1 LISRL
6 ALRDEGKEWKTD
18 NMKGTKEREM
28 SLHIAVNQYCEAE
41 SDFRQA
47 FRDQTTL
54 GLDKQ
59 TENRSIINPY
69 FPAGVSAEL

>member
-1 LISRL
+1 
-6 ALRDEGKEWKTD
+6 
-18 NMKGTKEREM
+18 M
-28 SLHIAVNQYCEAE
+28 SLHITVNQYCEAE

-54 GLDKQ
+54 GLDKE